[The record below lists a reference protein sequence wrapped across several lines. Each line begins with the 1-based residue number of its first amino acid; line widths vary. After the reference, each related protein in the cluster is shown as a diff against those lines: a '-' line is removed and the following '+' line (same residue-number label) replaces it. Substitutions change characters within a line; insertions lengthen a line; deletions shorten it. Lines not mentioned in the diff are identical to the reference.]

1 MLRPHEDTRAAA
13 GRTPLALS
21 SQAQDSKRELWT
33 WTDANGV
40 THFSDRPVPGARRM
54 ELATSQHAATRSR
67 GDAGGCRA
75 GAHGRDR
82 VPAVEYR
89 SLEIWEPEQDASF
102 FGADA
107 AVNVRMRVEPDLA
120 PGHRLFLFIDGQ
132 RVEGATD
139 TLEHTL
145 TGVPRGSHSLIAVIW
160 DAGNTELFRSQP
172 RVFHV
177 RQPTINQPAA
187 VGPNLRPRPP
197 PAPAPRPNTPK

>member
-1 MLRPHEDTRAAA
+1 MKTRVLVLA
-13 GRTPLALS
+13 GLLCALS

-54 ELATSQHAATRSR
+54 ELATLSTPAPATE
-67 GDAGGCRA
+67 ATPA
-75 GAHGRDR
+75 GATPGARQATA
-82 VPAVEYR
+82 PAVEYR

-107 AVNVRMRVEPDLA
+107 AVNVRMRMEPDLA
-120 PGHRLFLFIDGQ
+120 PGHRLFLFLDGQ
-132 RVEGATD
+132 RIDGATD
-139 TLEHTL
+139 SLEHTL
-145 TGVPRGSHSLIAVIW
+145 TGVARGSHTLTAVIW

-187 VGPNLRPRPP
+187 VGPNLRPPPP
-197 PAPAPRPNTPK
+197 PAPAPRPRTPK

>member
-1 MLRPHEDTRAAA
+1 MKTRVLVLA
-13 GRTPLALS
+13 GLLCALS
-21 SQAQDSKRELWT
+21 SQAQDSRRELWT

-54 ELATSQHAATRSR
+54 ELATSSTPPPAAEPTPAAAAPVARQ
-67 GDAGGCRA
+67 DRA
-75 GAHGRDR
+75 
-82 VPAVEYR
+82 PAVEYR

-145 TGVPRGSHSLIAVIW
+145 TGVPRGSHSLTAVIW
-160 DAGNTELFRSQP
+160 DAGSTELFRSQP

>member
-1 MLRPHEDTRAAA
+1 MKIRALLLVAI
-13 GRTPLALS
+13 LS
-21 SQAQDSKRELWT
+21 ASSSHAQESRRELWT

-40 THFSDRPVPGARRM
+40 THFSDRPEPGARRIEM
-54 ELATSQHAATRSR
+54 TTTSTPAPAAEPAQPAVS
-67 GDAGGCRA
+67 GGT
-75 GAHGRDR
+75 GRQA
-82 VPAVEYR
+82 VPDVEYR

-107 AVNVRMRVEPDLA
+107 AVNVRMRLEPDLA
-120 PGHRLFLFIDGQ
+120 PGHRIFLFLDGQ

-139 TLEHTL
+139 SLEHTL
-145 TGVPRGSHSLIAVIW
+145 TGLPRGTHSLMAVIW

-177 RQPTINQPAA
+177 RQPSVNSPAA

-197 PAPAPRPNTPK
+197 APAPRPNSPK

>member
-1 MLRPHEDTRAAA
+1 MKTRVLVLA
-13 GRTPLALS
+13 GLLCALS
-21 SQAQDSKRELWT
+21 SQAQDSRRELWT

-40 THFSDRPVPGARRM
+40 THFSDRPVPGARRI
-54 ELATSQHAATRSR
+54 ELATSSTPAPAAEATP
-67 GDAGGCRA
+67 A
-75 GAHGRDR
+75 GAAPVARQDR
-82 VPAVEYR
+82 APAVEYR

-102 FGADA
+102 FGADV

-120 PGHRLFLFIDGQ
+120 PGHRLFLFLDGR

-145 TGVPRGSHSLIAVIW
+145 TGVPRGSHSLSAVIW
-160 DAGNTELFRSQP
+160 DEGNTELFRSQP

>member
-1 MLRPHEDTRAAA
+1 MKTCALVLA
-13 GRTPLALS
+13 GLLCALS
-21 SQAQDSKRELWT
+21 SQAQDSTRELWT

-54 ELATSQHAATRSR
+54 ELATSGTPAPAAEATPTAAAPVARQ
-67 GDAGGCRA
+67 DRA
-75 GAHGRDR
+75 
-82 VPAVEYR
+82 PAVEYR

-102 FGADA
+102 FGADV

-120 PGHRLFLFIDGQ
+120 PGHRLFLFLDGQ
-132 RVEGATD
+132 RIDGATD

-145 TGVPRGSHSLIAVIW
+145 TGVPRGSHSLSAVIW
-160 DAGNTELFRSQP
+160 DEGSTELFRSQP

-197 PAPAPRPNTPK
+197 APAPRPNTPN

>member
-1 MLRPHEDTRAAA
+1 MKTRVLVLA
-13 GRTPLALS
+13 GLLFALS

-33 WTDANGV
+33 WTDENGV

-54 ELATSQHAATRSR
+54 ELATSSTPPPAGEPTPAAAAPVARQ
-67 GDAGGCRA
+67 DRA
-75 GAHGRDR
+75 
-82 VPAVEYR
+82 PAVEYR

-102 FGADA
+102 FGADV

-120 PGHRLFLFIDGQ
+120 PGHRLFLFLDGQ

-139 TLEHTL
+139 ALEHTL
-145 TGVPRGSHSLIAVIW
+145 TNLPRGAHSLSAVIW
-160 DAGNTELFRSQP
+160 DEGSTELFRSEP

-187 VGPNLRPRPP
+187 VGPNLRPRPAP
-197 PAPAPRPNTPK
+197 TPAPRPNSPK

>member
-1 MLRPHEDTRAAA
+1 MKTRVLVLA
-13 GRTPLALS
+13 GLLCALS

-33 WTDANGV
+33 WTDADGV

-54 ELATSQHAATRSR
+54 ELATSSTPPPAAEPTPAAAAPVARQ
-67 GDAGGCRA
+67 DRA
-75 GAHGRDR
+75 
-82 VPAVEYR
+82 PAVEYR

-107 AVNVRMRVEPDLA
+107 AVNVRMRLEPDLA

-145 TGVPRGSHSLIAVIW
+145 TGVPRGSHSLTAVIW
-160 DAGNTELFRSQP
+160 DAGSTELFRSQP

>member
-1 MLRPHEDTRAAA
+1 MKTRVLVLA
-13 GRTPLALS
+13 GLLCALS
-21 SQAQDSKRELWT
+21 SQAQNSNRELWT

-54 ELATSQHAATRSR
+54 EIANTSTPAPATAPTAA
-67 GDAGGCRA
+67 AA
-75 GAHGRDR
+75 APGARQER
-82 VPAVEYR
+82 PAAAQYR

-102 FGADA
+102 FGADV
-107 AVNVRMRVEPDLA
+107 AVNVRMRLEPELA
-120 PGHRLFLFIDGQ
+120 PGHRLLLFLNGE

-145 TGVPRGSHSLIAVIW
+145 TGLPRGAHTLTAVIR
-160 DAGNTELFRSQP
+160 DEGTTELFRSQP

-187 VGPNLRPRPP
+187 VGPNLRPRPL

>member
-1 MLRPHEDTRAAA
+1 MKTRVLVLA
-13 GRTPLALS
+13 GLLCALS

-54 ELATSQHAATRSR
+54 ELATSSTPPPAAEPTPAAAAPVARQ
-67 GDAGGCRA
+67 DRA
-75 GAHGRDR
+75 
-82 VPAVEYR
+82 PAVEYR

-145 TGVPRGSHSLIAVIW
+145 TGVPRGSHSLTAVIW
-160 DAGNTELFRSQP
+160 DAGSTELFRSQP

>member
-1 MLRPHEDTRAAA
+1 MKTRVLVLA
-13 GRTPLALS
+13 GLLCALS

-33 WTDANGV
+33 WTDADGV

-54 ELATSQHAATRSR
+54 ELATSSTPPPAAEPTPAAAAPVARQ
-67 GDAGGCRA
+67 DRA
-75 GAHGRDR
+75 
-82 VPAVEYR
+82 PAVEYR

-145 TGVPRGSHSLIAVIW
+145 TGVPRGSHSLTAVIW
-160 DAGNTELFRSQP
+160 DAGSTELFRSQP

>member
-1 MLRPHEDTRAAA
+1 MKTRVLVLA
-13 GRTPLALS
+13 GLLFALS
-21 SQAQDSKRELWT
+21 SQAQDSTRELWT
-33 WTDANGV
+33 WTDENGV

-54 ELATSQHAATRSR
+54 ELATSSTPPPAAEATP
-67 GDAGGCRA
+67 AA
-75 GAHGRDR
+75 AAPGARPDP

-107 AVNVRMRVEPDLA
+107 AVNVRMRMEPDLA

>member
-1 MLRPHEDTRAAA
+1 MKTRVLVLA
-13 GRTPLALS
+13 GLLCALS

-54 ELATSQHAATRSR
+54 ELATSSTPAPAAEPTPAAAAPVARQ
-67 GDAGGCRA
+67 DRA
-75 GAHGRDR
+75 
-82 VPAVEYR
+82 PAVEYR
-89 SLEIWEPEQDASF
+89 LLEIWEPEQDASF
-102 FGADA
+102 FGADV

-120 PGHRLFLFIDGQ
+120 PGHRLFLFLDGQ
-132 RVEGATD
+132 RIEGATD

-145 TGVPRGSHSLIAVIW
+145 TGVPRGAHSLSAVIW
-160 DAGNTELFRSQP
+160 DEGSTELFRSQP

-187 VGPNLRPRPP
+187 VGPNLRPRPN